1 MFMFEFS
8 FINGFVLGF
17 EVVFAEDLE
26 ESNLTSDYLVV
37 DLFFVRLL
45 FTYIKE

>member
-8 FINGFVLGF
+8 FISGFMLGF
-17 EVVFAEDLE
+17 EIVTADDLE
-26 ESNLTSDYLVV
+26 EGSGTSDYLVL
-37 DLFFVRLL
+37 DLFIVRLL

>member
-8 FINGFVLGF
+8 FINGITLGF

-26 ESNLTSDYLVV
+26 ESDGTSDYLVV
-37 DLFFVRLL
+37 DLLFIRLL

>member
-1 MFMFEFS
+1 MFEFS
-8 FINGFVLGF
+8 FINGFILGF

-26 ESNLTSDYLVV
+26 ESDGTSDYLVI
-37 DLFFVRLL
+37 DLFIVRLL

>member
-8 FINGFVLGF
+8 FINGIMLGF
-17 EVVFAEDLE
+17 EVVFANDLE
-26 ESNLTSDYLVV
+26 EGDGTSDYLVI
-37 DLFFVRLL
+37 DLLFVRLL

>member
-8 FINGFVLGF
+8 FISGFMLGF
-17 EVVFAEDLE
+17 EVVFADDLE
-26 ESNLTSDYLVV
+26 ESTGTSDYLVV
-37 DLFFVRLL
+37 DLFIVRFL